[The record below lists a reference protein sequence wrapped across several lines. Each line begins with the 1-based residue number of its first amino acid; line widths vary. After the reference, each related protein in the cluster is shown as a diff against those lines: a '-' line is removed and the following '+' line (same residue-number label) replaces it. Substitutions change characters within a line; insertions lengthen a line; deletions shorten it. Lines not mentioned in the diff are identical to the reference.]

1 MLLIFTPIYC
11 LFHLAMQLR
20 PLHFSNTATQRV
32 LEFSR
37 IHPLYRAS
45 GIMCY
50 WLPGVRRIISYA
62 SCFHKGLCLNW
73 YLFHF
78 MYACPVNYWHNLLSG
93 KFFKLVFFFWS
104 FSWFSLYLLFLY
116 WDFPAFHLFWVC
128 ASLLLG
134 VVLSL
139 SHMIVILRSLSVDF
153 IFSCKLAF
161 SWFLLHWV
169 ILSYIMDV

>member
-1 MLLIFTPIYC
+1 MSFLHIIPSVIGSMLLIFTPIYC

-73 YLFHF
+73 YLFHLF
-78 MYACPVNYWHNLLSG
+78 VSISFPEKETHGSNTS
-93 KFFKLVFFFWS
+93 S
-104 FSWFSLYLLFLY
+104 FSLLPCPFLSR
-116 WDFPAFHLFWVC
+116 DERVTFLIRDTKKRDRGGMC
-128 ASLLLG
+128 G
-134 VVLSL
+134 
-139 SHMIVILRSLSVDF
+139 SHGDVPFRSPF
-153 IFSCKLAF
+153 KKELAKAT
-161 SWFLLHWV
+161 
-169 ILSYIMDV
+169 